1 MAVRSYNHRW
11 CSHKLMR
18 LHPHG
23 PVSSCMVTYRTLTAL
38 GLSKD
43 LIKVHLLQK
52 ATSIF
57 KPIEQ
62 ERLESIINDSLSD
75 LANDATTTGSL
86 SREARVI
93 VLDQGSRPG
102 PALVRTSHTT
112 ASAVRTLIVD
122 HHMSDAFSEGAEVLS
137 ACHSPPIST
146 TSLLIYLTCS
156 PLHPSLPAQTA
167 WYCLLG
173 IFGDLGQSEI
183 NWTAKGDKTEW
194 PVTAS
199 QMAFLGEEAKRV
211 GKSALA
217 KAVSALNAPRRTSD
231 YDVPGAW
238 KVLFEAE
245 RPEDISASSFL
256 NDARDRVAKEIERCT
271 HTAPKFSKDGRCALL
286 RINSGFQGG
295 CFSLLQLRRPCY

>member
-1 MAVRSYNHRW
+1 
-11 CSHKLMR
+11 
-18 LHPHG
+18 
-23 PVSSCMVTYRTLTAL
+23 MVTYRTLTAL
-38 GLSKD
+38 GLTKD

-62 ERLESIINDSLSD
+62 ERLEGIINESLSALSD
-75 LANDATTTGSL
+75 GDATKAAA
-86 SREARVI
+86 REARVI

-102 PALVRTSHTT
+102 PALIRASHTS

-122 HHMSDAFSEGAEVLS
+122 HHMSDAFPKGAEVLS

-156 PLHPSLPAQTA
+156 PLHPSLAAQTA

-183 NWTAKGDKTEW
+183 NWTAKEDKTEW
-194 PVTAS
+194 PVTAT

-256 NDARDRVAKEIERCT
+256 NDARDRVAKEVERCT

-295 CFSLLQLRRPCY
+295 SLLLAQPSCSG